1 MYVGEKEH
9 IKIIGLQIFIHIFA
23 RIKNFIQAFK
33 KSGEIKK
40 IIFKARKEG

>member
-1 MYVGEKEH
+1 MREN
-9 IKIIGLQIFIHIFA
+9 ILFKIICLQIFICIFA
-23 RIKNFIQAFK
+23 RIQNFIQAFK